1 MDTLETYRE
10 TLDEFVARTSRFE
23 RYQFAEK
30 SLRFFIYR
38 RMENYALASFVVS
51 LVLPWIDDGLAQTLI
66 LGNVWV
72 VAVIGVLHHLS
83 LAMLRPWLLA
93 AAAFEAGV
101 VYALGAWLL
110 DLPYV
115 GTFSVFVFV
124 LRYWMRGEREVNE
137 TAYAKFA
144 AAVEAGEKRK
154 LESKK

>member
-1 MDTLETYRE
+1 MYRE
-10 TLDEFVARTSRFE
+10 SVDEFVARTSRFE
-23 RYQFAEK
+23 RYRFAEK
-30 SLRFFIYR
+30 SLQFLIYR
-38 RMENYALASFVVS
+38 RMENYVLASFVVS

-72 VAVIGVLHHLS
+72 IAVVGVLHHLS
-83 LAMLRPWLLA
+83 LAMSKPWLLS

-110 DLPYV
+110 DLLYV

-137 TAYAKFA
+137 AAYANCK
-144 AAVEAGEKRK
+144 GT
-154 LESKK
+154 